1 MKRKEL
7 LTLRKRLAWILACV
21 AVVAQPPLSAQE
33 ESAIVNK
40 PVTDKWAVV
49 VGVSKFAN
57 PALNLRYPAKDAQD
71 FYNYLITRGNFKP
84 DHVKLLLN
92 EKATRERILDVLG
105 DSWLPRV
112 ALPDD
117 LVVIF
122 ISSHGSA
129 SDSDICGVNYVVA
142 HDTNPDKL
150 FTTGIAMKSL
160 AGTIKDRVHAERV
173 LVVLDTCHAG
183 GASESKGL
191 TRAANADALALAQ
204 GTGQMVVCSSD
215 KNQVSWEGK
224 SIPNSVFTRSL
235 IDAFQE
241 KGASVPISQVFNT
254 VKERVQEQVVRERGV
269 LQTPIVETSKWS
281 GKELVLGC
289 EPIRPRPGLPE
300 LPEETQKPQPAVVA
314 SATLP
319 APRNQPV
326 AAPTKSFASD
336 RPDNQPQSS
345 AQTRPVTTS
354 ASTSVSGG
362 GDSPRRVAKSS
373 AIDFLRY
380 HFRIVGEKLYL
391 DAWDDLGRNYRAKFK
406 NDPRA
411 YQASVSRH
419 RWLDYNASDSDFS
432 ILPGPGQTIKV
443 RVRMNRL
450 TGFSGYWVY
459 TISTFGG
466 LYAIEDVTVG

>member
-33 ESAIVNK
+33 ETAIVNK

-183 GASESKGL
+183 GASESKG
-191 TRAANADALALAQ
+191 
-204 GTGQMVVCSSD
+204 
-215 KNQVSWEGK
+215 
-224 SIPNSVFTRSL
+224 
-235 IDAFQE
+235 
-241 KGASVPISQVFNT
+241 
-254 VKERVQEQVVRERGV
+254 
-269 LQTPIVETSKWS
+269 
-281 GKELVLGC
+281 
-289 EPIRPRPGLPE
+289 
-300 LPEETQKPQPAVVA
+300 
-314 SATLP
+314 
-319 APRNQPV
+319 
-326 AAPTKSFASD
+326 
-336 RPDNQPQSS
+336 
-345 AQTRPVTTS
+345 
-354 ASTSVSGG
+354 
-362 GDSPRRVAKSS
+362 
-373 AIDFLRY
+373 
-380 HFRIVGEKLYL
+380 
-391 DAWDDLGRNYRAKFK
+391 
-406 NDPRA
+406 
-411 YQASVSRH
+411 
-419 RWLDYNASDSDFS
+419 
-432 ILPGPGQTIKV
+432 
-443 RVRMNRL
+443 
-450 TGFSGYWVY
+450 
-459 TISTFGG
+459 
-466 LYAIEDVTVG
+466 